1 MLAVRSSRWGEMF
14 TGSWLRFFHPP
25 RLTVTPDGVRVERVR
40 SFFFPW
46 MKEEELMSSGKIA
59 SVRHLK
65 GMIWDSVVIE
75 TSGGSNNLEIA
86 ALRKRNARDL
96 VAALH
101 RLGSTTS

>member
-14 TGSWLRFFHPP
+14 TGRWLRFFHPP
-25 RLTVTPDGVRVERVR
+25 RLTVTADGVRVERVR
-40 SFFFPW
+40 SFFVPW
-46 MKEEELMSSGKIA
+46 IKEEELVSSGKVA

-75 TSGGSNNLEIA
+75 TSGGSNNLEIS
-86 ALRKRNARDL
+86 ALRKRHAREL

-101 RLGSTTS
+101 RLGSAGR